1 MIIYN
6 VEHRTKSSSYQ
17 EISDNKLCNVLS
29 LDEEEDK
36 GSNDFCD
43 SHHQEV
49 NKYITGEVFYI
60 VANEVIVEGG
70 VNPDC

>member
-6 VEHRTKSSSYQ
+6 VEHRTKSGSYQ
-17 EISDNKLCNVLS
+17 EISDNKLGNVLS
-29 LDEEEDK
+29 LDEEEYK
-36 GSNDFCD
+36 RGNDFSN